1 VRHEGIVTAQLGAVT
16 GMAIGILLG
25 GAITFAMRG
34 IGMTFTL
41 PIGSL
46 VAFAVVATLAGMLAA
61 ALPARRA
68 ARMPVLDALSYQ

>member
-1 VRHEGIVTAQLGAVT
+1 
-16 GMAIGILLG
+16 
-25 GAITFAMRG
+25 MRG

-68 ARMPVLDALSYQ
+68 ARMPVLDALSYE